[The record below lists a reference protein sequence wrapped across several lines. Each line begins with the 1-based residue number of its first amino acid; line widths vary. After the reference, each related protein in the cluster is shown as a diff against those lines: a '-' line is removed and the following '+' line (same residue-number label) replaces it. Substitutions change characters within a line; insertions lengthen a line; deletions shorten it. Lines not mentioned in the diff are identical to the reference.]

1 MKTDSIFY
9 QIFQSFPEIFFQ
21 LIDTDTTQ
29 SSSYE
34 FSSVEL
40 KQTAFRI
47 DGLFLPNKK
56 SSELPIYFVEIQFQ
70 RDPEIYARFFSEIFL
85 YLRLYNK
92 NKKWHG
98 VLIFPKRSLEP
109 KNTISYQL
117 LLESHHITRLY
128 LDELGEIADIPL
140 GLSLIKLIVEN
151 KKRTPNLIRSLINK
165 TKAEISNSHHRQKVL
180 DLIETIV
187 LYKLPFMSREE
198 LAAMYTFTKDD
209 LRKTRYYQDVRQEA
223 REELAEEV
231 RESIKQEVRESMQQE
246 VRESVKQEV
255 RESVQQEVRESV
267 KQEVRESVQQEVRES
282 MQQEVRES
290 VQQETSKE
298 EALKL
303 VQRLIRRRLGAIA
316 PEFDLQVNQLETIQL
331 ENLAEA
337 LLDIQTSSDLSS
349 WLENPI
355 IQEV

>member
-1 MKTDSIFY
+1 
-9 QIFQSFPEIFFQ
+9 
-21 LIDTDTTQ
+21 
-29 SSSYE
+29 
-34 FSSVEL
+34 
-40 KQTAFRI
+40 
-47 DGLFLPNKK
+47 LPSKK
-56 SSELPIYFVEIQFQ
+56 SSVLPTYFLEIQFQ

-85 YLRLYNK
+85 YLRLYKTNR
-92 NKKWHG
+92 NWHG
-98 VLIFPKRSLEP
+98 VLIFPRRSLEP
-109 KNTISYQL
+109 KDTISYQV

-128 LDELGEIADIPL
+128 LDELGEIAEIPL
-140 GLSLIKLIVEN
+140 GIGLIKLIVES
-151 KKRTPNLIRSLINK
+151 KRRTPNLIRKLIGK
-165 TKAEISNSHHRQKVL
+165 TKAEIPNSQHRQKVL

-187 LYKLPFMSREE
+187 LYKLPYMSREE

-231 RESIKQEVRESMQQE
+231 RESVKQEAREELAEE
-246 VRESVKQEV
+246 VRESVKQEA
-255 RESVQQEVRESV
+255 REELVEEVRESV
-267 KQEVRESVQQEVRES
+267 KQEAREELAEEVRESVKQEAREELAEEVREF
-282 MQQEVRES
+282 

-303 VQRLIRRRLGAIA
+303 VQRLIRRRLGSIA
-316 PEFDLQVNQLETIQL
+316 PELNHQVNQLETIQL

-337 LLDIQTSSDLSS
+337 LLDIQTASDLAN

>member
-9 QIFQSFPEIFFQ
+9 QIFQSFPEVFFQ
-21 LIDTDTTQ
+21 LINTDTKQ

-56 SSELPIYFVEIQFQ
+56 SLGLPIYFVEIQFQ

-98 VLIFPKRSLEP
+98 VLIFPRRSLEP
-109 KNTISYQL
+109 KNTVSYQVL
-117 LLESHHITRLY
+117 IESYHITRLY
-128 LDELGEIADIPL
+128 LDELGEITEIPL

-151 KKRTPNLIRSLINK
+151 KKRTPNLIKSLINK
-165 TKAEISNSHHRQKVL
+165 TKSEISNSQHQQKVL

-187 LYKLPFMSREE
+187 LYKLPFMSRED

-231 RESIKQEVRESMQQE
+231 RESVKQE
-246 VRESVKQEV
+246 VRESVKQE
-255 RESVQQEVRESV
+255 
-267 KQEVRESVQQEVRES
+267 
-282 MQQEVRES
+282 
-290 VQQETSKE
+290 TTKE

-303 VQRLIRRRLGAIA
+303 VQRLIRRRLGSIA
-316 PEFDLQVNQLETIQL
+316 PEFDHQVNQLETIQL

-337 LLDIQTSSDLSS
+337 LLDIQTSSDLAH
-349 WLENPI
+349 WLQNPI
-355 IQEV
+355 ISEV